1 MSAPG
6 GLMEVMVMA
15 DAMGLSVLPVLTVH
29 TMRVLLIIAIQPS
42 LVLALS
48 NAL

>member
-1 MSAPG
+1 
-6 GLMEVMVMA
+6 
-15 DAMGLSVLPVLTVH
+15 VH